1 MLFRNKKFILSLSIM
16 MLLLL
21 FLYFITGSEKT
32 RKNIKKYLP
41 EEITI
46 IKNIF
51 FDRSSM
57 GPRNFLAYDNM
68 RKYLYNAEFL
78 PDSHFSKLKL
88 EEMIIDTEIGNS
100 NTSYFIES
108 YENTLTLANRF
119 GDIYHIDI
127 SKILLDKKK
136 IQPSKYKTNIKL
148 NENSLVLDVLVSK
161 EKIYLSIKEQ
171 LESCSYL
178 KILYAD
184 KNSETLVF
192 ENFFKSEE
200 CFGNQIYRSGKMEL
214 FNFNNNEG
222 ILITTVDNIQE
233 EPLNSTSQN
242 ENSIYGKTLFINIES
257 KKELIFSSG
266 HRNAQGLYVAG
277 EVILSSEHGPK
288 GGDEINKIEYGHNY
302 GWPIVSLGKPYNEKS
317 LDPFLKS
324 HEDNNFTPPIFSFI
338 PSIGMSDIEKISDDF
353 YSKNELKNLFI
364 IASLNARS
372 IFLTQFDK
380 EFKKINFYEKIM
392 IGERIR
398 DLEFIENLNILIMS
412 YDQESKLGILKP
424 N

>member
-1 MLFRNKKFILSLSIM
+1 MLNNKI
-16 MLLLL
+16 
-21 FLYFITGSEKT
+21 
-32 RKNIKKYLP
+32 P
-41 EEITI
+41 EE
-46 IKNIF
+46 
-51 FDRSSM
+51 
-57 GPRNFLAYDNM
+57 
-68 RKYLYNAEFL
+68 LYNEV
-78 PDSHFSKLKL
+78 K
-88 EEMIIDTEIGNS
+88 N
-100 NTSYFIES
+100 
-108 YENTLTLANRF
+108 
-119 GDIYHIDI
+119 
-127 SKILLDKKK
+127 
-136 IQPSKYKTNIKL
+136 L
-148 NENSLVLDVLVSK
+148 NEQAYKYAHDIWSEADKLDGPEAEDLKEEASIIQNSFFRRLFD
-161 EKIYLSIKEQ
+161 Q
-171 LESCSYL
+171 LE
-178 KILYAD
+178 
-184 KNSETLVF
+184 
-192 ENFFKSEE
+192 
-200 CFGNQIYRSGKMEL
+200 
-214 FNFNNNEG
+214 
-222 ILITTVDNIQE
+222 
-233 EPLNSTSQN
+233 
-242 ENSIYGKTLFINIES
+242 ES

-353 YSKNELKNLFI
+353 YSENELKNLFI

-398 DLEFIENLNILIMS
+398 DLEFIESLNILIMS